1 MNKPIVP
8 CGTCSNRR
16 FGCHSICSRYAE
28 YKEKQEK
35 YNAAIR
41 KEDNGIIYP
50 DSQMKIMRGLKK

>member
-1 MNKPIVP
+1 MRKPTAP
-8 CGTCSNRR
+8 CGTCSSRS

-28 YKEKQEK
+28 CKEKQEK